1 MRRLLVFALVT
12 VAVVALA
19 TRFEADRSVPEGPL
33 RVVTGDPV
41 RVVLPVDAS
50 VAMIEQRSHA
60 AVLSAAEL
68 EQGTEMRA
76 ELARL
81 AADDATLREIAETGH
96 AALSS
101 GRAAALAFPWFRVDA
116 SGDRPVV
123 HAVTIE
129 LVPASA
135 HIALSRDHEDGH
147 AEVND
152 QLALRCGPG
161 FATEAVDQGLRGV
174 RLEQAITTSLI
185 SAANEAHDVYHR
197 LVRGAPVG
205 SHVRFARQAASEV
218 ASTRCG

>member
-12 VAVVALA
+12 VTVVLLA
-19 TRFEADRSVPEGPL
+19 TRFEADRPIPEGPL

-41 RVVLPVDAS
+41 RVVLPVGAS
-50 VAMIEQRSHA
+50 VAVISQRAHD
-60 AVLSAAEL
+60 AVLAAAEA
-68 EQGTEMRA
+68 ENGTEMRA

-96 AALSS
+96 DALSS

-116 SGDRPVV
+116 SGDRLIV
-123 HAVTIE
+123 HAMTIE

-135 HIALSRDHEDGH
+135 QIALSRDHEDGH

-161 FATEAVDQGLRGV
+161 FATEVVDQGLRGA
-174 RLEQAITTSLI
+174 RLEHAITTSLI
-185 SAANEAHDVYHR
+185 TVANEAHDVYHG

-205 SHVRFARQAASEV
+205 SHVGFARQAASQV
-218 ASTRCG
+218 ASNRCE